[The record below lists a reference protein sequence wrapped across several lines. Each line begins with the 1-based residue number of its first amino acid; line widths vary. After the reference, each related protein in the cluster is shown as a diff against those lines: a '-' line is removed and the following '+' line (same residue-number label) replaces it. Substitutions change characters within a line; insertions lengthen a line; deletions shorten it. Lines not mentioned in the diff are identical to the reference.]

1 MQGSVFEFELNSL
14 QLNLDCL
21 SAIFPAL
28 NAVIGIWL
36 LCCRDA
42 SEIYSLSELPWD
54 LCFAP
59 CFVYIE
65 CKCTC
70 ICQDKDYLFLCGWHK
85 SFGLF
90 YFVNIKKWLI
100 KCVWHK
106 SVILSLWTLYINN
119 IFVGIRFF
127 TRHYIDFFFISLF
140 SD

>member
-36 LCCRDA
+36 LCCLGA

-70 ICQDKDYLFLCGWHK
+70 ICQDKDLVYLFLCGWHK
-85 SFGLF
+85 SFGQF

-100 KCVWHK
+100 KFFLDK
-106 SVILSLWTLYINN
+106 YVILSLWTMYINN
-119 IFVGIRFF
+119 ILPVLGYKTLHWCLIFLC
-127 TRHYIDFFFISLF
+127 S
-140 SD
+140 